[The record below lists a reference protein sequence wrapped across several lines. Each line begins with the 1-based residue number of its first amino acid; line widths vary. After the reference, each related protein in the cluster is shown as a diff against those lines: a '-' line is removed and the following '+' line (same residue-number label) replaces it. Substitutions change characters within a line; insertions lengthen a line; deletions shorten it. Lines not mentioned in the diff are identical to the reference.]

1 MNDLVSILIP
11 VFNREDHIK
20 ECINSAL
27 KQTHANFEIIVV
39 DNASTDNT
47 WAICQKIKETDSRL
61 KIFRNSTNL
70 GPVMNWKKCL
80 DYSSGHYIKVLF
92 SDDLIHP
99 KCIEMMLPKLE
110 SYSEVGFVYSNVLIF
125 KSSKRH
131 GTLRYSM
138 KKNWEI

>member
-1 MNDLVSILIP
+1 
-11 VFNREDHIK
+11 
-20 ECINSAL
+20 
-27 KQTHANFEIIVV
+27 
-39 DNASTDNT
+39 
-47 WAICQKIKETDSRL
+47 
-61 KIFRNSTNL
+61 
-70 GPVMNWKKCL
+70 MNWKKCL

-138 KKNWEI
+138 KKLGNMIQMNLFLILSIQINFQSLQEPLCLGGGTLKKI